1 VDQGTLAILIVL
13 ILGVLSRNNSL
24 ALSATIVLGLRLA
37 NLEKVINFLDKNA
50 IRWGIIILTLGILT
64 PFVNGRITLKD
75 IKNILS
81 SPIAVVALLAGVLTV
96 TLSGR
101 GLGLISDNPSVVVG
115 IVLGSVIGVAFFKGV
130 PVGPMTAAGIVA
142 LIMNFIKH

>member
-1 VDQGTLAILIVL
+1 MDQGTLAILIVL

-75 IKNILS
+75 IKIFL
-81 SPIAVVALLAGVLTV
+81 AALLQL
-96 TLSGR
+96 
-101 GLGLISDNPSVVVG
+101 
-115 IVLGSVIGVAFFKGV
+115 
-130 PVGPMTAAGIVA
+130 
-142 LIMNFIKH
+142 

>member
-1 VDQGTLAILIVL
+1 VDQGTLVILIVL

-24 ALSATIVLGLRLA
+24 ALSATIVLGLRLTK
-37 NLEKVINFLDKNA
+37 LEQIINFLDKNA
-50 IRWGIIILTLGILT
+50 IKWGIIILTLGILT

-75 IKNILS
+75 IKDILT
-81 SPIAVVALLAGVLTV
+81 SPIAIVALLAGALTV

-101 GLGLISDNPSVVVG
+101 GLNLISDNPSVVVG

-130 PVGPMTAAGIVA
+130 PIGPMTAAGIVA
-142 LIMNFIKH
+142 LIMSFIKH